1 MVKKTKLFA
10 QLPKFGC
17 LLGNNSAS
25 LKISG
30 ILPQKQASFETGG
43 RTYFT
48 LQGDRFVTYVSKI
61 GSGASRAIFYLQIS
75 QSRLD
80 LFSALIDLGTRAS

>member
-48 LQGDRFVTYVSKI
+48 LQGDRSVQCAYRSRNSRKLENVTSSSFKFKFQVY
-61 GSGASRAIFYLQIS
+61 
-75 QSRLD
+75 
-80 LFSALIDLGTRAS
+80 